1 MKVIYRKILIPL
13 LAASF
18 SQFLIADSA
27 PTAPLSDSGNVI
39 QLNGQPWSGR
49 WLRKVEQ
56 GRQSFY
62 VQEDWLTGGLGVQ
75 MLDSEKADRQKLRWF
90 SNPILSRVAF
100 DSKGR
105 FRYLDITP
113 FTDQWRTEITGN
125 TLNIYTPDTTIQS
138 VRRSKQTDGDRI
150 VIDLNRRT
158 PWRVSYQDKV
168 ITLVMSAEVALDQPI
183 ITKTGEGT
191 LIKSVTMQPQGKLT
205 QIQIQMNES
214 IIPAIEMLN
223 NPTPRLVMD
232 LKRDYVPPSL
242 TVQWTEGL
250 RRIEKIVEVPN
261 KPQIAGDP
269 KTIKFSV
276 TALEVDLK
284 QPQLKLR
291 PIWSNPSGSV
301 NGILGLTPVPQMME
315 QAQAVGGING
325 GFFNR
330 IRKLPVGAIREGNRW
345 IAGTALIRGA
355 IAWNEKGDTLIDRLS
370 FTEEI
375 STPNQPQIPLTNLNS
390 AYVQRGI
397 ARYNPNWGS
406 VYIPLTENE
415 LLIVV
420 QGDRV
425 VAQYLGKEVGV
436 GQVPIP
442 KDGYILVARDNPEAS
457 KLFPVG
463 ITVRGR
469 QAFTPDKFMGFPNLI
484 GAGPLLLKNG
494 NLVLDGKLENFQA
507 GFDTQAA
514 PRSAIATTKEKGK
527 VLLVTV
533 QSASGGV
540 SPNLFQTAE
549 VLKKLGAVE
558 ALNLDGGSSSTLF
571 LGGNVLNR
579 AVTEIA
585 PVHNAIAIFMTPPL
599 PPNQF

>member
-1 MKVIYRKILIPL
+1 M
-13 LAASF
+13 
-18 SQFLIADSA
+18 ADSA

-39 QLNGQPWSGR
+39 QLNGEPWSGR
-49 WLRKVEQ
+49 WIRKVEQ
-56 GRQSFY
+56 GKQSLY

-75 MLDSEKADRQKLRWF
+75 MLDSEKADLQKLRWF
-90 SNPILSRVAF
+90 SNPISSRVVF

-105 FRYLDITP
+105 YRYLDITP
-113 FTDQWRTEITGN
+113 FTDQWRTEIAGN
-125 TLNIYTPDTTIQS
+125 TLNIYTPDTIIQS
-138 VRRSKQTDGDRI
+138 VRRSKQTDSDRI

-158 PWRVSYQDKV
+158 PWRVSHQGNV
-168 ITLVMSAEVALDQPI
+168 INLVVSAEVAPDLPI
-183 ITKTGEGT
+183 GTNTNEGNFV
-191 LIKSVTMQPQGKLT
+191 KSLSVQPQGKLT
-205 QIQIQMNES
+205 QIQIQTNVA
-214 IIPAIEMLN
+214 INPAIEMLN
-223 NPTPRLVMD
+223 NPTPQLVID
-232 LKRDYVPPSL
+232 LKRDYIPPSL

-261 KPQIAGDP
+261 KPKIASDP
-269 KTIKFSV
+269 KTIKFAV

-301 NGILGLTPVPQMME
+301 NGILGLTSVPQMME
-315 QAQAVGGING
+315 QAQAVGGINA

-345 IAGTALIRGA
+345 IAGTALVRGA
-355 IAWNEKGDTLIDRLS
+355 IAWNEKGDTLIDRLN

-375 STPNQPQIPLTNLNS
+375 STPNQPQIVLTNLNS

-406 VYIPLTENE
+406 VYVPLTENE

-442 KDGYILVARDNPEAS
+442 KDGYILVARDNPEAA
-457 KLFPVG
+457 KQLPVG
-463 ITVRGR
+463 IAVRGR
-469 QAFTPDKFMGFPNLI
+469 QAFIPNKFMGFPNLI

-494 NLVLDGKLENFQA
+494 NLVLDGKLEKFQA

-514 PRSAIATTKEKGK
+514 PRSAIATTKDKGK
-527 VLLVTV
+527 VLLVTI
-533 QSASGGV
+533 QSAPEGV
-540 SPNLFQTAE
+540 DPNLLQTAE
-549 VLKKLGAVE
+549 VLKKLGAVD

-579 AVTEIA
+579 DITEIA
-585 PVHNAIAIFMTPPL
+585 PVHNAIAIFMTPP
-599 PPNQF
+599 PPQNEAW

>member
-1 MKVIYRKILIPL
+1 M
-13 LAASF
+13 
-18 SQFLIADSA
+18 ADSA

-39 QLNGQPWSGR
+39 QLNGEPWSGR
-49 WLRKVEQ
+49 WIRKVEQ
-56 GRQSFY
+56 GKQSLY

-75 MLDSEKADRQKLRWF
+75 MLDSEKADLQKLRWF
-90 SNPILSRVAF
+90 SNPISSRVVF

-105 FRYLDITP
+105 YRYLDITP
-113 FTDQWRTEITGN
+113 FTDQWRTEIAGN
-125 TLNIYTPDTTIQS
+125 TLNIYTPDTIIQS
-138 VRRSKQTDGDRI
+138 VRRSKQTDSDRI

-158 PWRVSYQDKV
+158 PWRVSHQSNV
-168 ITLVMSAEVALDQPI
+168 INLVVSAEVSLDLPI
-183 ITKTGEGT
+183 GTNTNEGNFV
-191 LIKSVTMQPQGKLT
+191 KSVLVQPQGKLT
-205 QIQIQMNES
+205 QIQIQTNVP
-214 IIPAIEMLN
+214 INPAIEMLN
-223 NPTPRLVMD
+223 NPTPRLVID
-232 LKRDYVPPSL
+232 LKRDYIPPSL

-261 KPQIAGDP
+261 KPKIASDP
-269 KTIKFSV
+269 KTIKFAV

-315 QAQAVGGING
+315 QAQAVGGINA

-345 IAGTALIRGA
+345 IAGTALVRGA
-355 IAWNEKGDTLIDRLS
+355 IAWNEKGDTLIDRLN

-375 STPNQPQIPLTNLNS
+375 STPNQPQIVLTNLNS

-406 VYIPLTENE
+406 VYVPLTENE

-442 KDGYILVARDNPEAS
+442 KDGYILVARDNPEAA
-457 KLFPVG
+457 KQLPVG
-463 ITVRGR
+463 IAVRGR
-469 QAFTPDKFMGFPNLI
+469 QAFIPDKFMGFPHLI

-494 NLVLDGKLENFQA
+494 NLVLDGKLEKFQA

-514 PRSAIATTKEKGK
+514 PRSAIATTKDKGK
-527 VLLVTV
+527 VLLVTI
-533 QSASGGV
+533 QSAPEGV
-540 SPNLFQTAE
+540 DPNLLQTAE
-549 VLKKLGAVE
+549 VLKKLGAVD

-579 AVTEIA
+579 DITEIA
-585 PVHNAIAIFMTPPL
+585 PVHNAIAIFMTPP
-599 PPNQF
+599 PPQNEAW

>member
-1 MKVIYRKILIPL
+1 M
-13 LAASF
+13 
-18 SQFLIADSA
+18 ADSA

-39 QLNGQPWSGR
+39 QLNGEPWSGR
-49 WLRKVEQ
+49 WIRKVEQ
-56 GRQSFY
+56 GKQSLY

-75 MLDSEKADRQKLRWF
+75 MLDSEKADLQKLRWF
-90 SNPILSRVAF
+90 SNPISSRVVF

-105 FRYLDITP
+105 YRYLDITP
-113 FTDQWRTEITGN
+113 FTDQWRTEIAGN
-125 TLNIYTPDTTIQS
+125 TLNIYTPDTIIQS
-138 VRRSKQTDGDRI
+138 VRRSKQTDSDRI

-158 PWRVSYQDKV
+158 PWRVSHQGNV
-168 ITLVMSAEVALDQPI
+168 INLVVSAEVAPDLPI
-183 ITKTGEGT
+183 GTNTNEGNFV
-191 LIKSVTMQPQGKLT
+191 KSLSVQPQGKLT
-205 QIQIQMNES
+205 QIQIQTNVA
-214 IIPAIEMLN
+214 INPAIEMLN
-223 NPTPRLVMD
+223 NPTPQLVID
-232 LKRDYVPPSL
+232 LKRDYIPPSL

-261 KPQIAGDP
+261 KPKIASDP
-269 KTIKFSV
+269 KTIKFAV

-301 NGILGLTPVPQMME
+301 NGILGLTSVPQMME
-315 QAQAVGGING
+315 QAQAVGGINA

-345 IAGTALIRGA
+345 IAGTALVRGA
-355 IAWNEKGDTLIDRLS
+355 IAWNEKGDTLIDRLN

-375 STPNQPQIPLTNLNS
+375 STPNQPQIVLTNLNS

-397 ARYNPNWGS
+397 ARYNPHWGS
-406 VYIPLTENE
+406 VYVPLTENE

-442 KDGYILVARDNPEAS
+442 KDGYILVARDNPEAA
-457 KLFPVG
+457 KQLPVG
-463 ITVRGR
+463 IAVRGR
-469 QAFTPDKFMGFPNLI
+469 QAFIPNKFMGFPNLI

-494 NLVLDGKLENFQA
+494 NLVLDGKLEKFQA

-514 PRSAIATTKEKGK
+514 PRSAIATTKDKGK
-527 VLLVTV
+527 VLLVTI
-533 QSASGGV
+533 QSAPEGV
-540 SPNLFQTAE
+540 DPNLLQTAE
-549 VLKKLGAVE
+549 VLKKLGAVD

-579 AVTEIA
+579 DITEIA
-585 PVHNAIAIFMTPPL
+585 PVHNAIAIFMTPP
-599 PPNQF
+599 PPQNEAW